1 MRKAMTSGWP
11 WSVDD
16 DSHRVD
22 GIGTVR
28 TYRVIDARGDT
39 VVEFSNSTCSEI
51 VYEDDGE
58 GGGSHYDVLAM
69 ANAELIAS
77 APDIYNALTMLVS
90 DLSNV
95 SGPIPTH
102 LQDDLNAAKSAL
114 AKARGEATT

>member
-1 MRKAMTSGWP
+1 MTSDWP

-22 GIGTVR
+22 GVGTVR
-28 TYRVIDARGDT
+28 NHRVVDARGRT
-39 VVEFSNSTCSEI
+39 IVEFSNSDCSEI
-51 VYEDDGE
+51 VYEDDGD

-77 APDIYNALTMLVS
+77 APDLYNALTMLVA

-95 SGPIPTH
+95 TGPTPAH
-102 LQDDLNAAKSAL
+102 LLDDMNVAKAAL
-114 AKARGEATT
+114 AKARGE

>member
-1 MRKAMTSGWP
+1 MRRAMTSDWP

-28 TYRVIDARGDT
+28 NYRVIDARGRT
-39 VVEFSNSTCSEI
+39 IVEFSNSSCNEI

-77 APDIYNALTMLVS
+77 APDLYNALTMLVA

-95 SGPIPTH
+95 SGPMPTH
-102 LQDDLNAAKSAL
+102 LLDDLNAAKCAL